1 MLLRTERKARM
12 GSGMEDGPVLR
23 IMNFGGLNTGD
34 GTKWWIVTVIREVN
48 ALIQGKKGKGE

>member
-1 MLLRTERKARM
+1 M
-12 GSGMEDGPVLR
+12 GLGMEDGPVLR